1 MPRGGGGGRGGANGS
16 RRGGGKRAGAGR
28 ARNSRSQHG
37 RDAAGSRHAGDAT
50 RRTTDGRDPRRA
62 DGRDARAHAS
72 NFDAIERTAAR
83 SARQRDVR
91 RLLEGIGTPAPSEFK
106 PDPFQLEAL
115 AAVEREDVLVTA
127 PTGSGKTW
135 IAREEIRRLLAA
147 GKRAWYTSPLKAL
160 TNSKY
165 HEFSEAFGAESVGIL
180 TGDRK
185 ENSDAPLVIGT
196 TEVYRNQLFDAMR
209 EGRQLRADLVIF
221 DEAHYLADEER
232 GHVWEEAIILT
243 PPRVRLLLLSA
254 TVGNASEFAAW
265 IEEVRDV
272 RCAVVARPGARPVPL
287 RAAFLYPE
295 GQLAPLLDEAGKFNH
310 EIANFLQH
318 ANARTSHPHTRWGE
332 RRDARTGRMS
342 LPEMPPASLLAALG
356 AYALLP
362 AIIFLPT
369 RKRCDEAAAEAAFGR
384 RDGGD
389 DARRDA
395 RRAFLREFVE
405 AHPEVRK
412 HRHLEAVAR
421 GGVASH
427 HAGHLPAWKLAVEK
441 LMAAGLLDA
450 IFATA
455 TVAAGVDFPAR
466 TVVVTNVDARTGRG
480 WRNLTASELQQMTGR
495 AGRRGRDRVGFVV
508 AAPGMHQEPQ
518 KLATL
523 LQSPSDPLESQ
534 FRATYTTL
542 LNLLDAYGDFAHV
555 REIAARSFAHRETLD
570 RIVRLEREREEAER
584 SIAVKLKEAGCD
596 LPPAAARGLER
607 LASARDRL
615 LTGVPH
621 TRFEVFLGWL
631 DEVVV
636 PGRVVGVGRNSRRLV
651 FVTERRDGGFVGV
664 REDGRRANV
673 TLDRIGRVYEEVY
686 PRTENARDAA
696 FADVRA
702 GRATLIPE
710 PRLRDARAQSDE
722 AVSLI
727 NDLMDEL
734 TGATRARDAN
744 ETSAGK
750 TVASETRASDKR
762 GVALTDAERSRCAD
776 ALWSVVQDAATVEQM
791 ARRVEV
797 LRGEVWQ
804 PFERRARV
812 LAHFGYLD
820 FARERVTERGRWLA
834 DLRLDRPLLVGEAIE
849 RKLFDKLD
857 APRMAGIVAALA
869 ADTDRDFGQLGLDDA
884 LVRALAQFERIA
896 FDVASVEWEQELE
909 PAEEFNFSAAAAA
922 ARWARGVEW
931 ATLVRET
938 RAEEGDLFRLLSR
951 AGESLLQIGNLRAS
965 HAAAARVAAQAAAA
979 ILREPVRTD
988 ETL

>member
-1 MPRGGGGGRGGANGS
+1 MPRLSGGGRGRGGGNS
-16 RRGGGKRAGAGR
+16 RRGRATTGGGSRTGKRRDER
-28 ARNSRSQHG
+28 ARRDGGSSRAAHDVRSQQAT
-37 RDAAGSRHAGDAT
+37 AAVG
-50 RRTTDGRDPRRA
+50 
-62 DGRDARAHAS
+62 
-72 NFDAIERTAAR
+72 DAIERTASRA
-83 SARQRDVR
+83 ARQRDVR
-91 RLLEGIGTPAPSEFK
+91 RLLEGIGTPEAAEFK

-165 HEFSEAFGAESVGIL
+165 QEFSEAFGSRQVGIL

-185 ENSDAPLVIGT
+185 ENSDAPLIVGT

-209 EGRQLRADLVIF
+209 EGHQLRTDLVVL

-254 TVGNASEFAAW
+254 TVGNAEEFAAW
-265 IEEVRDV
+265 IEEVRHV
-272 RCAVVARPGARPVPL
+272 RCTVVARPGARPVPL

-295 GQLAPLLDEAGKFNH
+295 GQLAPLLDDAGRFNS
-310 EIANFLQH
+310 EIANFLQR
-318 ANARTSHPHTRWGE
+318 ASERSTSHHSRWGG
-332 RRDARTGRMS
+332 RRDSARSGRMNM
-342 LPEMPPASLLAALG
+342 PEMPPASLLAALG
-356 AYALLP
+356 AYDLLP

-369 RKRCDEAAAEAAFGR
+369 RKRCDESATEAALGR
-384 RDGGD
+384 RGAAD
-389 DARRDA
+389 DERREARRT
-395 RRAFLREFVE
+395 LMREFVE
-405 AHPEVRK
+405 EHPEIAK
-412 HRHLEAVAR
+412 HRHFETTAR

-427 HAGHLPAWKLAVEK
+427 HAGHLPAWKLLVEK

-508 AAPGMHQEPQ
+508 AAPGTHQEPQ

-523 LQSPSDPLESQ
+523 LKSPPDPLESQ

-570 RIVRLEREREEAER
+570 RIVRLERERDAAER
-584 SIAVKLKEAGCD
+584 RIADKLREAGCN
-596 LPPAAARGLER
+596 LPPAVARGLER

-615 LTGVPH
+615 LTNVPH
-621 TRFEVFLGWL
+621 TRFEVFLAWL
-631 DEVVV
+631 DEMVV
-636 PGRVVGVGRNSRRLV
+636 PGRVVGVGRSSRRLV
-651 FVTERRDGGFVGV
+651 FVTERREGGFVGV

-673 TLDRIGRVYEEVY
+673 ALDRVGRVYEETY

-702 GRATLIPE
+702 GRATLMPE
-710 PRLRDARAQSDE
+710 PKLRDARGESDE
-722 AVSLI
+722 AVALI

-734 TGATRARDAN
+734 TGAARAGEKGAGGKRD
-744 ETSAGK
+744 ESL
-750 TVASETRASDKR
+750 SD
-762 GVALTDAERSRCAD
+762 DERSRCSD
-776 ALWSVVQDAATVEQM
+776 ALWSVVQEAGEIEQLE
-791 ARRVEV
+791 RRVEV

-820 FARERVTERGRWLA
+820 FARERVTDRGRWLA

-849 RKLFDKLD
+849 RKLFDNLD
-857 APRMAGIVAALA
+857 APRVAAIVAALA
-869 ADTDRDFGQLGLDDA
+869 ADADRDFGQLELDDA
-884 LVRALAQFERIA
+884 LVRALSEFERIA
-896 FDVASVEWEQELE
+896 FDVASVEWQQELE

-922 ARWARGVEW
+922 ARWARGAPW

-951 AGESLLQIGNLRAS
+951 AGESLLQIANLRAS
-965 HAAAARVAAQAAAA
+965 HARAARVASEAAQA
-979 ILREPVRTD
+979 ILREPVRAED
-988 ETL
+988 VL